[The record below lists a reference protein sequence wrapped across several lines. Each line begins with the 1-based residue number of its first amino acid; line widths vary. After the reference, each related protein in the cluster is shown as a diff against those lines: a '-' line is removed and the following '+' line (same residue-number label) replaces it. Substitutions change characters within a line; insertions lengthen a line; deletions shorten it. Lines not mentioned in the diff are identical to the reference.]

1 MASSSRARP
10 LARRPARDADPRRRI
25 LEAFAVRAKASGVRG
40 VVMADLAHD
49 LGMSKKTLYRHFE
62 SKDAL
67 VLDLVRAWGE
77 RLEDGQ
83 RALRVGAESPV
94 TFFRDVATL
103 WVDALSE
110 FSRAFW
116 TEVRSEHPDAH
127 AAFVVFLQASRRRLR
142 ERLTRH
148 LRPGVDREL
157 ALEILNATVARGADP
172 SLAALLGIPTREALL
187 GSLDIWARGA
197 LRLADPPRKKGR
209 RMHASRIAHALLVAL
224 LVFALPGVAWRTASA
239 AGKTDRY
246 GIEGKIV
253 GYDPATDTFKIKVTN
268 AGVSGGFGTGGTA
281 GGAPPD
287 DVQAGAEIVMAV
299 VPEGS
304 VLKRTVIKAQQGG
317 GLDTTGTKDGFAKAL
332 KAVPDDRSVVISFE
346 KNPSGNPPY
355 VVRMVQIRLTE
366 DEIRQRLEANSVE
379 E

>member
-1 MASSSRARP
+1 MASPPRARF
-10 LARRPARDADPRRRI
+10 APRRTVRGADARARI
-25 LEAFAVRAKASGVRG
+25 LEAFAARAKRTGVRA
-40 VVMADLAHD
+40 VVMADVAYD

-67 VLDLVRAWGE
+67 VHELVKAWGE

-83 RALRVGAESPV
+83 RALRARTATPV
-94 TFFRDVATL
+94 LFFRDAAAL

-110 FSRAFW
+110 FSQAFW
-116 TEVRSEHPDAH
+116 AEVRTEHPDAH
-127 AAFVVFLQASRRRLR
+127 AAFVTILQASRRRMR
-142 ERLTRH
+142 ERLVRH

-157 ALEILNATVARGADP
+157 ALEILNATVARAADP
-172 SLAALLGIPTREALL
+172 SVAARLGISTREALL
-187 GSLDIWARGA
+187 GSLEVWARGA
-197 LRLADPPRKKGR
+197 LRLAGPTPRKGS
-209 RMHASRIAHALLVAL
+209 RMHVARTALHLLFALLLVAL
-224 LVFALPGVAWRTASA
+224 PATARLASA
-239 AGKTDRY
+239 AGKTDRF

-253 GYDPATDTFKIKVTN
+253 AYDPGADTFKIKVTN

-287 DVQAGAEIVMAV
+287 DVQAGTEIVMAV

-317 GLDTTGTKDGFAKAL
+317 GLDTTGTKEGFQKAL
-332 KAVPDDRSVVISFE
+332 KAIPDDRSVVISFE
-346 KNPSGNPPY
+346 KNPGGNPAY

-366 DEIRQRLEANSVE
+366 EEIRQRIEANTVE